1 MDSVNSFA
9 TLAEK
14 ITILNKNCVEILAK
28 VNDLVSSEQD
38 SVKILYNNNGVLD
51 SYSQP
56 TVGYLKNQ
64 IDTLN
69 QNMKRMASIDGYT
82 YVRDGQSYKRIITS
96 DLNREP
102 APIGNINQITTFTPV
117 NNHFFESLMNPMLAV
132 SIDLTDRVEQVVNKI
147 LSRRYIVKFEKNSDE
162 SLTEAGI
169 RSYNSFS
176 SLFLNRTEINITDFI
191 TWYENPSNDGIITDS
206 VKPYDEQIYDI
217 SLKSLNYYG
226 VFSVIK
232 VEIDDIN
239 NKMWYHLNTLKYYGS
254 DSTVK
259 NLTIGDE
266 LIINKVNSSSRYKIK
281 EVNTDSSNN
290 KVRFELVEGY
300 DPIVVGTNVLKFYSD
315 ISNQKSVNINLGFDE
330 HIVLFVKPINTEVNI
345 IGSLWSKG
353 ISFYSNNLVLDIN
366 NNINLSNYYVE
377 AVYDYGTMLKDM
389 LSKTIPSIYGIA
401 PNPVVLTQENFKVVQ
416 INKHL
421 TDDKDEGTLM
431 KTHAEKSAS
440 KTIISQIKT
449 AIQQKTSKLNS
460 GGLTSTEKQTY
471 LNEVNKLKTDLNI
484 ATNNLSSLITQ
495 ITELNTGTNAKVE
508 AKFRARGFWTIPEP
522 IITLKTP
529 PQHVIQFRIQYR
541 YSSRSGNSNNIQT
554 FNYVNA
560 QETFTTAS
568 TGGVRVQVNTDT
580 GKATG
585 GGVTISKSVPSKSAP
600 SGGATIAALAP
611 NSNSVQSSNLAV
623 INDFTY
629 QKARKNPPIASTNVS
644 TTTENPPDGPKY
656 ANFTNWVEI
665 MSDVRKRYWDE
676 YTAQWY
682 YKIEDV
688 SDAEMKNINQ
698 VDIPISENERL
709 EIRVKAISEVGWPS
723 TLIESDWSNVL
734 PIDFPDGLSSSSD
747 NALILGEASEDKTTV
762 ALERTMSSIGITR
775 HVEDS
780 FTVNQDY
787 VAHRDTSIQVSLKTD
802 SSSSTN
808 LFQYLTYLTDRIAKL
823 EQMVAG
829 ATGTLNVLLYKNTK
843 LVSSIKTN
851 TTTTITIECEDYC
864 TIVPG
869 SNREYYNNIYLIEDY
884 LISLENTNQSGNI
897 GFLSNR
903 TYTSGGT
910 NSFFSDGGNANKV
923 LLIDS
928 DNKLYTQRDNQ
939 YLWFSDKDN
948 NEWISS
954 GVTSPTVPMDILN
967 TTSKNL
973 GTTGN
978 TSTSHIWEVKNLFDQ
993 RNNTDLLCAAF
1004 PYLPDITNFV
1014 ENGQDKIKTIK
1025 GQSKINI
1032 GLKMFFKLDGN
1043 QSTSTATSVTTYQ
1056 PGGAATNSTKS
1067 RKVKFWFE
1075 LNNNTT
1081 VQFVIVFNFRRF
1093 RNFIKPKVDIE
1104 AEAIQTGGGS
1114 KYLND

>member
-14 ITILNKNCVEILAK
+14 ITILNKNCVEILTK

-38 SVKILYNNNGVLD
+38 SVNILYNNNGVLD

-82 YVRDGQSYKRIITS
+82 YVRDGQSYKRIMTS
-96 DLNREP
+96 DLNKEP
-102 APIGNINQITTFTPV
+102 APIGSINQVKTFTPT

-132 SIDLTDRVEQVVNKI
+132 TIDLTDKVEQVVNKI
-147 LSRRYIVKFEKNSDE
+147 LSRRYIVRFEKNSDS

-169 RSYNSFS
+169 RSYNSFAT
-176 SLFLNRTEINITDFI
+176 LFLNKTDINITDFI
-191 TWYENPSNDGIITDS
+191 TWYENPSNDGLVTDS
-206 VKPYDEQIYDI
+206 VKPYDEQIYDV

-239 NKMWYHLNTLKYYGS
+239 NKMWYHLNTLKYYGN
-254 DSTVK
+254 DSTIR

-266 LIINKVNSSSRYKIK
+266 LIINKLNSSSRYKIK

-290 KVRFELVEGY
+290 KIRLELVEGY
-300 DPIVVGTNVLKFYSD
+300 DPVVVGINVLKYYSD
-315 ISNQKSVNINLGFDE
+315 ISSQKSVNINVGFDE
-330 HIVLFVKPINTEVNI
+330 HIVLFVKPINTDDNI
-345 IGSLWSKG
+345 VGSLWSKG
-353 ISFYSNNLVLDIN
+353 ICFYSNNLVLDIN

-421 TDDKDEGTLM
+421 TDEKDENTLM
-431 KTHAEKSAS
+431 KTHAEKSAT
-440 KTIISQIKT
+440 KTTISQIKT

-495 ITELNTGTNAKVE
+495 ITELNTGTNTKVE
-508 AKFRARGFWTIPEP
+508 AKYRVRGFWTIPEP

-560 QETFTTAS
+560 SESFSTAN
-568 TGGVRVQVNTDT
+568 TGGVRVQVNPTT

-585 GGVTISKSVPSKSAP
+585 GRVVVSKSVQNQSNPN
-600 SGGATIAALAP
+600 GGATIGALAP
-611 NSNSVQSSNLAV
+611 NSNPVQSQNLGV

-629 QKARKNPPIASTNVS
+629 QKARKNPPIASTEVV
-644 TTTENPPDGPKY
+644 TTTENPPEGPKY
-656 ANFTNWVEI
+656 ANFTNWVEV

-676 YTAQWY
+676 YTGQWY

-698 VDIPISENERL
+698 ADIPISENERI
-709 EIRVKAISEVGWPS
+709 EIRIKAISEVGWPD

-734 PIDFPDGLSSSSD
+734 TIDFPDDLLSSAD
-747 NALILGEASEDKTTV
+747 NALILGEAAEDRTTV
-762 ALERTMSSIGITR
+762 SLEKTMSSIGILR

-802 SSSSTN
+802 SSSTTN
-808 LFQYLTYLTDRIAKL
+808 LFQYLTYLTNRITAL

-829 ATGTLNVLLYKNTK
+829 ASGTLNVILYKGDK
-843 LVSSIKTN
+843 LIKAIKSN
-851 TTTTITIECEDYC
+851 TTTTITVECEDFA
-864 TIVPG
+864 TLVPG
-869 SNREYYNNIYLIEDY
+869 GENREYYNYVYLIEDF
-884 LISLENTNQSGNI
+884 IVSLENTNQSGNL

-910 NSFFSDGGNANKV
+910 NSFYSGADNKI
-923 LLIDS
+923 LLIDN

-939 YLWFSDKDN
+939 YVWFSDKDN
-948 NEWISS
+948 NEWVSS
-954 GVTSPTVPMDILN
+954 GVTNAIDATNIMN
-967 TTSKNL
+967 MTSKNL
-973 GTTGN
+973 GWSGDTITN
-978 TSTSHIWEVKNLFDQ
+978 AVFEVKDLFVTG
-993 RNNTDLLCAAF
+993 NTDLLCAAF
-1004 PYLPDITNFV
+1004 PYLPDPNNFV
-1014 ENGQDKIKTIK
+1014 ENGQDKVKTIK

-1032 GLKMFFKLDGN
+1032 GMKLFFKLSG
-1043 QSTSTATSVTTYQ
+1043 SIATTSSANATTAIATTSNTI
-1056 PGGAATNSTKS
+1056 KS
-1067 RKVKFWFE
+1067 RKIKFWFE
-1075 LNNNTT
+1075 LNNNAT

-1093 RNFIKPKVDIE
+1093 RNFIKPKTDIQIE
-1104 AEAIQTGGGS
+1104 TNQSGGNS
-1114 KYLND
+1114 RYLND